1 MNMCL
6 FSLCTL
12 CQCHCTEIL
21 IADLGHKTCVCFHSI
36 PCVSVTA
43 LRSLYR
49 IWDMKHMSVFM
60 LYLVSVS
67 LHWDPHCGF
76 GTWNTCLFY
85 TVPCGSVTALR
96 SSYQIWDMKHMS
108 VFTLYLV
115 SVSLHWD
122 RPSRFG
128 TWNTCLFHSVPCAS
142 ITALRSPY
150 WIWDVKHMSV
160 SLCIL
165 CQYHCTVIFIPDLGH
180 ETRVCFNSVACVS
193 VTTLRSS

>member
-1 MNMCL
+1 MNTCL

-67 LHWDPHCGF
+67 LHWDSHSGF
-76 GTWNTCLFY
+76 GTWNTCPFSRCTLCQCHCTKILKPDLGYETRVFFH
-85 TVPCGSVTALR
+85 TVPCVGITALR
-96 SSYQIWDMKHMS
+96 AWYQIWDLKHVS
-108 VFTLYLV
+108 IPRCTLFQYYCIEILIADFGHETHVCSTLYLV

-122 RPSRFG
+122 CHSGVRM
-128 TWNTCLFHSVPCAS
+128 WNICLFHTVPCVS
-142 ITALRSPY
+142 ITA
-150 WIWDVKHMSV
+150 
-160 SLCIL
+160 
-165 CQYHCTVIFIPDLGH
+165 
-180 ETRVCFNSVACVS
+180 A
-193 VTTLRSS
+193 RSS